1 MPLPDPGQLHRVRRD
16 RERRAA
22 GAAVADILSGAWREP
37 VSAWSGRGDLESLAP
52 LLLRGGVGALA
63 WRRLPAERRGEPG
76 ALALQQAFRL
86 QALRAEVHTED
97 AGRACALLRA
107 AGVQPLLG
115 KGWAAARLYPD
126 AALRPYGD
134 VDLYVP
140 ARSLGAARA
149 AVNAPGAGCTIDL
162 HAGLAELD
170 DRAHGDVDA
179 HAVTADANGRAVRTF
194 GPEDHLRLLA
204 LHALRHGLLRP
215 LWLCDVAAAVEG
227 RPAGFD
233 WPYFLRGDATRT
245 RWALTAIGLAHRVL
259 GARLDGVPDAA
270 RVSDL
275 PRWLVPAVLAE
286 WGAGRA
292 AHGGR
297 MPMAR
302 ALRRPADLVRAVGE
316 RWPNGV
322 EATIGARA
330 PFGAGP
336 LLPLQL
342 AECARR
348 SLRFVGARV
357 GSH

>member
-1 MPLPDPGQLHRVRRD
+1 MRRR
-16 RERRAA
+16 RERMAA
-22 GAAVADILSGAWREP
+22 GSIVADILSGSWRAQVTP
-37 VSAWSGRGDLESLAP
+37 WTGREDLEPLAP
-52 LLLRGGVGALA
+52 LLLHGGGGGLA
-63 WRRLPAERRGEPG
+63 WRRLPADLRGTPG

-86 QALRAEVHTED
+86 QALRAAVHAED

-107 AGVQPLLG
+107 AGVEAILG

-134 VDLYVP
+134 VDLYVAAAQQAA
-140 ARSLGAARA
+140 ARS
-149 AVNAPGAGCTIDL
+149 AVNAPDAGCTIDL

-170 DRAHGDVDA
+170 DRTHADVLA
-179 HAVTADANGRAVRTF
+179 RAVNADANGRAVRIF
-194 GPEDHLRLLA
+194 GAEDHLRLLA

-227 RPAGFD
+227 RPAAFD
-233 WPYFLRGDATRT
+233 WDCFLHGDATRT
-245 RWALTAIGLAHRVL
+245 RWALTALGLAHRVL

-270 RVSDL
+270 RVADL
-275 PRWLVPAVLAE
+275 PRWLAPAVLAE

-297 MPMAR
+297 VPMAR
-302 ALRRPADLVRAVGE
+302 ALRRPAALARAVGE

-330 PFGAGP
+330 SFRAWPP
-336 LLPLQL
+336 LPLQL

-348 SLRFVGARV
+348 SLRFVGSRV